1 MNHIKTIFMKE
12 MRRVFTDK
20 RMVIGLYIPG
30 ILIFIIYTIFGS
42 TMQNVA
48 GSVVEKPTNQKIHI
62 TYTDNSGKDMPR
74 IINGMFLSLTGGES
88 NNEVI
93 TEKIPTSKVEQAKE
107 NLLAKKT
114 DLLIQFS
121 NDFENKFNLDGD
133 PSKNYVALFY
143 NAEVGKSA
151 YVYNLGISILDSVYK
166 NYQVNIID
174 NKPVQSNVAKGDAV
188 VNKVMAM
195 IFPVVTVSLLFSTVI
210 GICPESIAGEKERG
224 TFASVLLTPVK
235 RSQIVI
241 GKILALTVVGLS
253 SGIVSFLGIFFSLPK
268 LINSS
273 GISNMGISVGSGIA
287 LFFSIMTLL
296 LFFIALATLVSTV
309 CKSVKEATNYMGPCM
324 VIFMMIA
331 VASMFLDTSHIA
343 CSFVPVLNVVSYM
356 TQLIGNTNAN
366 LTLFFTFTIISN
378 AIYTALAILLTAKL
392 FTKEKVMIPQ

>member
-166 NYQVNIID
+166 NY
-174 NKPVQSNVAKGDAV
+174 
-188 VNKVMAM
+188 
-195 IFPVVTVSLLFSTVI
+195 
-210 GICPESIAGEKERG
+210 
-224 TFASVLLTPVK
+224 
-235 RSQIVI
+235 
-241 GKILALTVVGLS
+241 
-253 SGIVSFLGIFFSLPK
+253 
-268 LINSS
+268 
-273 GISNMGISVGSGIA
+273 
-287 LFFSIMTLL
+287 
-296 LFFIALATLVSTV
+296 
-309 CKSVKEATNYMGPCM
+309 
-324 VIFMMIA
+324 
-331 VASMFLDTSHIA
+331 
-343 CSFVPVLNVVSYM
+343 
-356 TQLIGNTNAN
+356 
-366 LTLFFTFTIISN
+366 
-378 AIYTALAILLTAKL
+378 
-392 FTKEKVMIPQ
+392 